1 MIISI
6 DGPAASGKSTT
17 ARLLANKLSFKHL
30 NTGMFYRAVT
40 YAFIQQKIFEL
51 NKESINDFFN
61 KNALYLKGDNLDVL
75 FLNNEDISNY
85 LASDSINEKIH
96 LISNNPLIRKK
107 LVSMQRL
114 IVKDHNIVCEGR
126 DIGSVVF
133 PNAEFKFFLVADI
146 ESRTLRRYNEQKKTN
161 HSLLYEDVKQ
171 ALITRDLNDTTRSN
185 SPLIKPLDS
194 IEVDTTDMTIDMQVD
209 YIYKLIKQGKK

>member
-1 MIISI
+1 
-6 DGPAASGKSTT
+6 
-17 ARLLANKLSFKHL
+17 
-30 NTGMFYRAVT
+30 MFYRAVT

>member
-40 YAFIQQKIFEL
+40 YAFIREIFEL
-51 NKESINDFFN
+51 NKESITDFFN
-61 KNALYLKGDNLDVL
+61 NNTLYLKGDNLDLL
-75 FLNNEDISNY
+75 FWNNEDISNN
-85 LASDSINEKIH
+85 LASDSINKKIH
-96 LISNNPLIRKK
+96 LISNNPLIRDK

-114 IVKDHNIVCEGR
+114 IAKDHNIVCEGR

-133 PNAEFKFFLVADI
+133 PNAEFKFFLIADI
-146 ESRTLRRYNEQKKTN
+146 ESRALRRYNEEKKSN
-161 HSLLYEDVKQ
+161 HSLLYVDVKE

-194 IEVDTTDMTIDMQVD
+194 IEVDTTDMTIDMQVE

>member
-30 NTGMFYRAVT
+30 NTGMFYRAIT
-40 YAFIQQKIFEL
+40 YIFIKDNLFNL
-51 NKESINDFFN
+51 DDESINNFFDDN
-61 KNALYLKGDNLDVL
+61 ILDLRGDNLELL
-75 FLNNEDISNY
+75 FWNNVDITHH
-85 LASDSINEKIH
+85 LVADSINKKIH
-96 LISNNPLIRKK
+96 LVSNNPLIREK
-107 LVSMQRL
+107 LVAMQR
-114 IVKDHNIVCEGR
+114 IVADNHNIVCEGR

-146 ESRTLRRYNEQKKTN
+146 ESRSLRRYNEQKIN
-161 HSLLYEDVKQ
+161 NNSLLFEEVKQ
-171 ALITRDLNDTTRSN
+171 ALIDRDYNDFTRSN

-209 YIYKLIKQGKK
+209 YIFKLIKQDIK

>member
-30 NTGMFYRAVT
+30 NTGMFYRAIT
-40 YAFIQQKIFEL
+40 YIFIKDNLFNL
-51 NKESINDFFN
+51 DDESINNFFDDN
-61 KNALYLKGDNLDVL
+61 ILDLRGDNLELL
-75 FLNNEDISNY
+75 FWNNIDITHH
-85 LASDSINEKIH
+85 LVADSINKKIH
-96 LISNNPLIRKK
+96 LVSNNPLIREK
-107 LVSMQRL
+107 LVAMQR
-114 IVKDHNIVCEGR
+114 IVADNHNIVCEGR

-146 ESRTLRRYNEQKKTN
+146 ESRSLRRYNEQKIN
-161 HSLLYEDVKQ
+161 NNSLLFEEVKQ
-171 ALITRDLNDTTRSN
+171 ALIDRDYNDSTRSN
-185 SPLIKPLDS
+185 SPLIKPIES

-209 YIYKLIKQGKK
+209 YIFKLIKQDIK

>member
-40 YAFIQQKIFEL
+40 YAFIREIFEL
-51 NKESINDFFN
+51 NKESITDFFN
-61 KNALYLKGDNLDVL
+61 NNTLYLKGGNLDVL
-75 FLNNEDISNY
+75 FLNNEDISNN
-85 LASDSINEKIH
+85 LASDYINKKIH
-96 LISNNPLIRKK
+96 LISNNPLIRDK

-114 IVKDHNIVCEGR
+114 IAKDHNIVCEGR
-126 DIGSVVF
+126 DIGSIVF
-133 PNAEFKFFLVADI
+133 PNAEFKFFLIADI
-146 ESRTLRRYNEQKKTN
+146 ESRALRRYNEEKKSN
-161 HSLLYEDVKQ
+161 HTLLYDDVKE

-194 IEVDTTDMTIDMQVD
+194 IEVDTTDMTIDMQVE